1 MRIGEVARRAD
12 VSVKTIRYYE
22 HVGILPPATREP
34 NGYRSYD
41 SAVFDRLT
49 FTRASQAVG
58 LTLGEIREVIAF
70 RERGE
75 PPCAYVLDLIEDRG
89 AALTVRIADLE
100 ALRTDLRD
108 LATRGHALDPAAC
121 LPREICHVIK
131 SPG

>member
-1 MRIGEVARRAD
+1 MRIGEVARRAG

-22 HVGILPPATREP
+22 HVGILPPAIREP

-75 PPCAYVLDLIEDRG
+75 PPCAYVLDLIEDRA

-100 ALRTDLRD
+100 ALRADLRD

-121 LPREICHVIK
+121 RPREICHVIT